1 MSYIESINQAAT
13 TSQSTNPVE
22 KNDEVLGK
30 QDFLTLLVAQLQNQ
44 DPLNPDDPTEFT
56 AQLAQFSQLEQMFN
70 LNESVDSMAA
80 SLEGS
85 DKMAALETIGKDVV
99 YEAVNFKYDGSPV
112 ELGYKLDGF
121 ASDVKLHLQ
130 HNGTT
135 IKTLT
140 GTELSAGNHFIAW
153 DGTTDSGQQA
163 PVGDYKIILEAKA
176 GEGESIAASPL
187 IKSEVTG
194 VDLNS
199 SFGGTLLTS
208 VGEISFSSIL
218 GVYNKN
224 APGQSSTP
232 EQAPDE
238 TTEDDNDSESIV
250 DDVIAAVADELAGN
264 SDSNTTL

>member
-1 MSYIESINQAAT
+1 MSYIDSINQAAT
-13 TSQSTNPVE
+13 ASQSTNSSE
-22 KNDEVLGK
+22 NSDEVLGK

-85 DKMAALETIGKDVV
+85 DEMAALQTIGKDVV
-99 YEAVNFKYDGSPV
+99 YETASFNYDGSDV
-112 ELGYKLDGF
+112 EVGYTLDGL

-130 HNGTT
+130 LNGTT

-140 GTELSAGNHFIAW
+140 GEELTAGNHFITW

-163 PVGDYKIILEAKA
+163 PIGDYTIVLEAKA
-176 GEGESIAASPL
+176 GEGDSVAASPL

-194 VDLNS
+194 VNLNG
-199 SFGGTLLTS
+199 SFGGTLVTTA
-208 VGEISFSSIL
+208 GEISFSSIL
-218 GVYNKN
+218 GVYEKN
-224 APGQSSTP
+224 TSGQSTSQ
-232 EQAPDE
+232 EQDSEE
-238 TTEDDNDSESIV
+238 TTEEDSEQESIV
-250 DDVIAAVADELAGN
+250 DDVIAAAAEELT
-264 SDSNTTL
+264 S